1 MKYLVSFVSSFLNLG
16 VTGEQ
21 DPARQA
27 YIQYYN
33 FDLLGYLAF
42 AIIAIPVVY
51 FMPLEI
57 RLFLHE
63 LSFIYVL
70 LISFC
75 FYLNSRGLYV
85 LSSVIV
91 NLGLLAA
98 DAVVD
103 IRVGSESHVHF
114 FIISI
119 CMTPLFMLHHRKWL
133 AYGMMLIG
141 LVLFILLSNEVVG
154 LNHAPYGSPE
164 IISFFRTGVNI
175 LIIPVTTMRFLFIF
189 RVNDLY
195 IARLEKQRS
204 YLRKIIDLNPNF
216 IFAKN
221 RKGEFT
227 LVNEALA
234 NTYGTSVNDLLGKTD
249 ADFNPNT
256 EEVEHFR
263 KDDLEVMD
271 QKHVKFIPIE
281 EITDTATGRK
291 KYLQTVKTPITE
303 NDGYA
308 GQILGVSTDITDL
321 ISIQQEM
328 KQMQEALSQK
338 NTQLEKYIESNLQL
352 ENFAYIA
359 SHDLREP
366 LRSIIGYSQLLERRY
381 GHVLDSE
388 GREYIYHLINST
400 KSMNSLI
407 SDLLLFSRVNTDS
420 VHYQRVI
427 MAEVISQVRENLKG
441 MILDAQASIDW
452 HDMPEAI
459 AADRSRIIQL
469 FQNLIGN
476 AIKFRSM
483 GEPCQ
488 VDVFYRKLE
497 NGGHEFEVRDNGIGI
512 EPQYQERIFQIFHRL
527 HNRAQYEG
535 SGIGLATCKKIVE
548 QHNGTIRV
556 ESAPGL
562 GSAFIFTIAKGL

>member
-1 MKYLVSFVSSFLNLG
+1 MKYLISFVSSFINLG
-16 VTGEQ
+16 VTRED

-33 FDLLGYLAF
+33 FDLLGYLLF

-51 FMPLEI
+51 FMPDEI

-63 LSFIYVL
+63 LSFLYVL
-70 LISFC
+70 LICFC
-75 FYLNSRGLYV
+75 FYLNRLSYYV
-85 LSSVIV
+85 LSSVII
-91 NLGLLAA
+91 NIGLLAA
-98 DAVVD
+98 VAIVD
-103 IRVGSESHVHF
+103 IRVGSDSHVHL
-114 FIISI
+114 FIISV
-119 CMTPLFMLHHRKWL
+119 CMTPLFILHERKWL
-133 AYGMMLIG
+133 AYIMLLLGIG
-141 LVLFILLSNEVVG
+141 LFIVLSDDVVT
-154 LNHAPYGSPE
+154 LKQAPYGSPE
-164 IISFFRTGVNI
+164 IISFFRRAVNI

-189 RVNDLY
+189 RVNDYY
-195 IARLEKQRS
+195 INKLEQQRS

-221 RKGEFT
+221 RAGEFT

-234 NTYGTSVNDLLGKTD
+234 RTYGTSVNDLLGRTD
-249 ADFNPNT
+249 ADFNPNAT
-256 EEVEHFR
+256 EVEHFR

-271 QKHVKFIPIE
+271 GGKIKFVPIE

-291 KYLQTVKTPITE
+291 KYLQTVKTPIAE
-303 NDGYA
+303 IDGHA
-308 GQILGVSTDITDL
+308 DQILGVSTDITDL
-321 ISIQQEM
+321 IWIQKEM
-328 KQMQEALSQK
+328 EQMQDALSQK
-338 NTQLEKYIESNLQL
+338 NMQLEKYIESNLQL

-407 SDLLLFSRVNTDS
+407 SDLLLFSRVNTDTIHFQQVMMS
-420 VHYQRVI
+420 
-427 MAEVISQVRENLKG
+427 EVVAQIRENLKG
-441 MILDAQASIDW
+441 MITDATARIDW
-452 HDMPEAI
+452 HDMPESI
-459 AADRSRIIQL
+459 VADRSRVIQL
-469 FQNLIGN
+469 FQNLISN
-476 AIKFRSM
+476 AIKFRM
-483 GEPCQ
+483 VGEPSQ
-488 VDVFYRKLE
+488 VDVFYRLVD
-497 NGGHEFEVRDNGIGI
+497 GVHEFEVRDNGIGI

-535 SGIGLATCKKIVE
+535 SGIGLATCRKIVD
-548 QHNGTIRV
+548 QHHGTIHV

-562 GSAFIFTIAKGL
+562 GSAFIFTIARSL